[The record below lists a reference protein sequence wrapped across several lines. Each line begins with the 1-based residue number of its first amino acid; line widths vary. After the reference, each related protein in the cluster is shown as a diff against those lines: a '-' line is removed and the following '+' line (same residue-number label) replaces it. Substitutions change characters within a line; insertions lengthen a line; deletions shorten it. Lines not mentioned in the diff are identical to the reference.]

1 MYQSSMKLRRN
12 IAISESGFLFD
23 PTAGESFSLN
33 EQGLEIINMMRQNL
47 TVEEITNSMRVTY
60 EVEQD
65 EFEKYLFDF
74 MGMLKQFKLVEDD
87 GQN

>member
-1 MYQSSMKLRRN
+1 
-12 IAISESGFLFD
+12 
-23 PTAGESFSLN
+23 
-33 EQGLEIINMMRQNL
+33 MMRQNL